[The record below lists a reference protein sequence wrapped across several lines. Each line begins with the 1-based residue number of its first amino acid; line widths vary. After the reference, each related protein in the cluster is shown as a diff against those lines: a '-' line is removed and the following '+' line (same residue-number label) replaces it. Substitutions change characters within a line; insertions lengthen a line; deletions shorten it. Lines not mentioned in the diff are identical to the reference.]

1 MLSKLWVIDIF
12 LCSAFTISPEDFN
25 LCSVWRHTAGQT
37 FCTKLLCILQHR
49 CRQKYY
55 SPIARAHCAIS
66 QSTIHITNCS
76 AVPGHVIMMSHVL
89 KWQTRKLSLP
99 LIICQF
105 AIKTKQCTLHHV
117 WPHDHSTRNCSV
129 IGSSDFALWIFW
141 HVHRNTSTRLEY
153 FSFIAAFISFYF
165 ICPYNCNKTCTDH
178 LLQHLFYLLHSCG
191 QHYIITK
198 ILLIKT
204 ICIKHAHSSKSVH
217 LEFLFLVSPHLN

>member
-1 MLSKLWVIDIF
+1 MIWCWANWVTDTF
-12 LCSAFTISPEDFN
+12 LYSAFTISPEDFN

-37 FCTKLLCILQHR
+37 FCTKLLCILQHH

-66 QSTIHITNCS
+66 QSTIHITNRS
-76 AVPGHVIMMSHVL
+76 AVPGHVIMLHVL
-89 KWQTRKLSLP
+89 KWQTHKLSLP

-117 WPHDHSTRNCSV
+117 GPHDHMTRNCSV

-153 FSFIAAFISFYF
+153 FSRWFYCSIYF
-165 ICPYNCNKTCTDH
+165 ILFHTSIQ
-178 LLQHLFYLLHSCG
+178 LQ
-191 QHYIITK
+191 
-198 ILLIKT
+198 
-204 ICIKHAHSSKSVH
+204 
-217 LEFLFLVSPHLN
+217 